1 MDDVI
6 NHDFRRLTSENVD
19 SECVG
24 DTFPS
29 KSSISLQIHVENMKQ
44 SRGVSVPKQRKD
56 CRCFQTSHVLGLGNR
71 NFDYRFWN
79 WNMDVWLTLRIPKDT
94 ILLLGSLSVEQ
105 ANNKWFLNVTVSV
118 RASNLRE
125 KHFGIGSMKL
135 WICWLGSGNIETQH
149 FVSRSVSKLVVS
161 LKTDLSTASQLVIST
176 RSDS

>member
-1 MDDVI
+1 MLIPSAWVTR
-6 NHDFRRLTSENVD
+6 FRLSQAFR
-19 SECVG
+19 
-24 DTFPS
+24 F
-29 KSSISLQIHVENMKQ
+29 KSTWRTWNN
-44 SRGVSVPKQRKD
+44 RGMCPFRNKRKD

-79 WNMDVWLTLRIPKDT
+79 WNMDVWVTLRMPKYT